1 MAFQNDKPNSACTYK
16 LPRKSHTNLLLLN
29 PGQYFM
35 ITETLPFHS
44 HSLRKHKRYMDA
56 TILELGK
63 NKVPFEVRHLNVG
76 DFAWIARDQAGNELV
91 LPYIVERKR
100 LDDLAGSIKDGRFH
114 EQKFRLKSSGIP
126 NITYLIEYLD
136 VKHYG
141 LPIQTL
147 YKAVINAEVHYD
159 CQVKFSDGA
168 KETLLYLSVQTTLL
182 AELFGQKTL
191 CSCSKE
197 NLVDE
202 KNVKT
207 ADFVSSDLIS
217 LMHFGEFNQAA
228 SKWGAVQIKDF
239 FVRQLVQLFQM
250 TVEKAMAIT
259 CVYPTPRALL
269 MAYADPKLPDD
280 VARRALLAKIPYGT
294 GKRTIGPSLSK
305 IIFDLYHCEAPS

>member
-1 MAFQNDKPNSACTYK
+1 
-16 LPRKSHTNLLLLN
+16 
-29 PGQYFM
+29 
-35 ITETLPFHS
+35 
-44 HSLRKHKRYMDA
+44 MDA

-63 NKVPFEVRHLNVG
+63 NKVPYEVRHLNVG

-126 NITYLIEYLD
+126 NVTYLIEYLD

-147 YKAVINAEVHYD
+147 YKAVINSEVHND

-168 KETLLYLSVQTTLL
+168 KETILYLSVQTTLL
-182 AELFGQKTL
+182 AELFAQKTL
-191 CSCSKE
+191 CSCAKE
-197 NLVDE
+197 NLMDSSSEEE
-202 KNVKT
+202 KKESKSKT
-207 ADFVSSDLIS
+207 PDFISTDLIS

-259 CVYPTPRALL
+259 TVYPTPRTLL

-280 VARRALLAKIPYGT
+280 AARRALLSKIPYGT